1 MTPGLVAGMM
11 EGLSGGGGGTGSK
24 KGFGKLG
31 PPRDRYDSNGL
42 RQLVK
47 A

>member
-1 MTPGLVAGMM
+1 MM
-11 EGLSGGGGGTGSK
+11 EGLRGGGGGRGSK
-24 KGFGKLG
+24 IGFRKLV